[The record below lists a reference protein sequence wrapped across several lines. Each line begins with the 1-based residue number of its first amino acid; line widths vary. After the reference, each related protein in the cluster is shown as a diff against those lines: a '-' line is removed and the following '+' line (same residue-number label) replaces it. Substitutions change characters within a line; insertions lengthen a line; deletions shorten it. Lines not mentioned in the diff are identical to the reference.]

1 MTWKEAYAAAY
12 KKHNTEK
19 FPEAMATGY
28 FRVTYPKVLTAN
40 GLTTFIMNY
49 LTWHGHRSTRISSA
63 GRYIA
68 GLGYIPGPTRVG
80 SADVSATI
88 RGRSVMLEVKVGR
101 DKPSP
106 DQLKEQARERAAG
119 GIYEFVYSPDGFLL
133 LYNSLI

>member
-1 MTWKEAYAAAY
+1 LTWKEAYAAAY
-12 KKHNTEK
+12 KKHNTEP
-19 FPEAMATGY
+19 FPASMATGY

-40 GLTTFIMNY
+40 GLTEFVINY
-49 LTWHGHRSTRISSA
+49 LTWNGCRATRISSA

-68 GLGYIPGPTRVG
+68 GIGYIPGTTRNG

-88 RGRSVMLEVKVGR
+88 LGKAVMLEVKVGS
-101 DKPSP
+101 DTPSP

-119 GIYEFVYSPDGFLL
+119 GIYEFVYDPDSFLS